1 MEGIARG
8 ITERKRA
15 EEVLV
20 EAARARPAFLAEVS
34 HELRTPLTVIRS
46 NAEVGLELDRDCE
59 HEEVLREIVRESSTM
74 SRMVKDLLFLTRTE
88 SAAPPFGMEPVEAQV
103 LLAGLAR
110 RNSAKPSGPPARKGS
125 CAWTSVI
132 EV

>member
-1 MEGIARG
+1 MEGIARN

-20 EAARARPAFLAEVS
+20 EAARARAEFLAEVS

-59 HEEVLREIVRESSTM
+59 HEEGLREIVRESSTM
-74 SRMVKDLLFLTRTE
+74 SRMVETC
-88 SAAPPFGMEPVEAQV
+88 S
-103 LLAGLAR
+103 
-110 RNSAKPSGPPARKGS
+110 S
-125 CAWTSVI
+125 
-132 EV
+132 

>member
-1 MEGIARG
+1 ENVIATEGIARD

-46 NAEVGLELDRDCE
+46 NTEVGLELDRDCE

-74 SRMVKDLLFLTRTE
+74 SRMVETCSF
-88 SAAPPFGMEPVEAQV
+88 
-103 LLAGLAR
+103 
-110 RNSAKPSGPPARKGS
+110 
-125 CAWTSVI
+125 
-132 EV
+132 